1 MASRIVLF
9 DSALIPENMLIFY
22 HAMIALGG
30 GIYRG
35 VQQGTIEPLILFEDA
50 SLESLR
56 FTLALP
62 ASKISAHAVI
72 EALRTKRLRYGN
84 LQRRV

>member
-1 MASRIVLF
+1 MTDRIL
-9 DSALIPENMLIFY
+9 PECMEILY
-22 HAMIALGG
+22 DAMVALGG

-35 VQQGTIEPLILFEDA
+35 VQQGIVEPLILFEDA

-62 ASKISAHAVI
+62 ASKVSALAVI
-72 EALRTKRLRYGN
+72 EAIRDKRLRYGN
-84 LQRRV
+84 LHRSPSTL